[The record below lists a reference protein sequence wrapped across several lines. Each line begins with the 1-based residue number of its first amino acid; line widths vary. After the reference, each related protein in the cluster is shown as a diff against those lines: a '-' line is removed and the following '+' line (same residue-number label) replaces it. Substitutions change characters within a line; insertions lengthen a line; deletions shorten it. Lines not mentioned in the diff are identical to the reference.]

1 MVTAFQERRDLV
13 VQGLN
18 EIDGVTCQNPKGAFY
33 VFPNIGGA
41 CESIGA
47 VEAFEKLP
55 ADVKDKCSPS
65 TLFQMFLLFR
75 YHVATMDRR
84 SFGSIGA
91 EGKHF
96 LRLSIATGIDDLREG
111 VKRIG
116 QAAADHEGFAAYMT
130 SGDPLF

>member
-1 MVTAFQERRDLV
+1 
-13 VQGLN
+13 
-18 EIDGVTCQNPKGAFY
+18 
-33 VFPNIGGA
+33 
-41 CESIGA
+41 
-47 VEAFEKLP
+47 
-55 ADVKDKCSPS
+55 VKDKCSPS